1 MFMRLVAAVL
11 LLMSA
16 SALAAPTVVL
26 TAPGANSA
34 YTAPATLT
42 LEAQAQPE
50 AGHGIAKVTFYANG
64 NPVGERTAAPYS
76 LSWSGV
82 GSGLYNLYATATDD
96 IGATATSAIVPVTV
110 ARAAAPNI
118 AISAPLPGAVFTA
131 PAAVTVEATV
141 QPFDVAAA
149 RVDFYANGRPIGS
162 VDAPPYR
169 LPWKN
174 VEPGYYQLSSIVTDV
189 EGGTRTSAVVKVSVV
204 KPQAPL
210 IVLSTPPASAS
221 FTAPATITLTADVQE
236 GASAAVRIDFYASGK
251 KLGSSSAPPYQLIWE
266 NVPGGVYQLS
276 AIVTDTYGSTRAS
289 AAIKTTV
296 AVPPTTAPVVAIT
309 SPANNAVFAR
319 HVPIPLRATA
329 SDSDGGIAR
338 VEFYVGTTLLATV
351 TQVPFAFTWTDAV
364 PGTYTLTAKGVD
376 NVGATTRS
384 APVTVTVK
392 EAGQVYFIQA
402 DHLNTPRLVTDA
414 VDNVVWRWDSDAFG
428 SAPPDEDPGAS
439 GTLFVFNPRFP
450 GQYFDAET
458 GLHYNDQRD
467 YDPSTGRY
475 MESDPI
481 GLEGGLNTFA
491 YVEGNPLSYV
501 DPEGLQGLPPA
512 RLPPAVE
519 QHLRRV
525 DPHRQMRQEFAE
537 EAFGDPFAPLPPEL
551 QKPKP
556 RCHLVCPSDTPGKCT
571 PESTKPGVP
580 ALSSTGE
587 MCKQVCETGPF
598 FEDGR
603 GSTPS
608 SQRPSQRQ
616 AKEKD
621 WDELFNLMKQRMRNR
636 GR

>member
-1 MFMRLVAAVL
+1 MFIRLVAAVL

-34 YTAPATLT
+34 HTAPATLT

-50 AGHGIAKVTFYANG
+50 SGHGIAKVTFYANG
-64 NPVGERTAAPYS
+64 NPVGERTTEPYS

-82 GSGLYNLYATATDD
+82 SSGLYNLSAIATDD
-96 IGATATSAIVPVTV
+96 VGATATSAIIPVTV

-118 AISAPLPGAVFTA
+118 AISAPLAGAVFTA

-149 RVDFYANGRPIGS
+149 RVDFYANGKPIGS

-169 LPWKN
+169 LAWKN
-174 VEPGYYQLSSIVTDV
+174 VEPGYYQLSAIVTDV

-236 GASAAVRIDFYASGK
+236 GASAAVRVDFYASGK
-251 KLGSSSAPPYQLIWE
+251 KLGSSSSAPPYQLVWE

-296 AVPPTTAPVVAIT
+296 AVPPTTAPVVALS
-309 SPANNAVFAR
+309 SPANNAVFAE

-351 TQVPFAFTWTDAV
+351 TQAPFAFTWTDAV

-384 APVTVTVK
+384 APITVTVK

-402 DHLNTPRLVTDA
+402 DHLNTPRLITDA
-414 VDNVVWRWDSDAFG
+414 AANVVWRWDSDAFG
-428 SAPPDEDPGAS
+428 STPPDEDPSAS

-458 GLHYNDQRD
+458 GLHYNYFRD
-467 YDPSTGRY
+467 YDPRTGRY
-475 MESDPI
+475 IQSDPI
-481 GLEGGLNTFA
+481 GLTGGINTYA
-491 YVEGNPLSYV
+491 YVSSNPLDSF
-501 DPEGLQGLPPA
+501 DPKGLQQNDPRDFSSRRPSLGLPNPVARAEREAALALDRLFKKIKDFCASSDSSNPA
-512 RLPPAVE
+512 WPGNDPSVAPPGTE
-519 QHLRRV
+519 WR
-525 DPHRQMRQEFAE
+525 
-537 EAFGDPFAPLPPEL
+537 G
-551 QKPKP
+551 
-556 RCHLVCPSDTPGKCT
+556 
-571 PESTKPGVP
+571 KPGSKP
-580 ALSSTGE
+580 GSPDGNYFNPNTGE
-587 MCKQVCETGPF
+587 SYRPDLNHPDPIGPHWDHKDPDGNWGRIYP
-598 FEDGR
+598 DGR
-603 GSTPS
+603 RIP
-608 SQRPSQRQ
+608 
-616 AKEKD
+616 K
-621 WDELFNLMKQRMRNR
+621 
-636 GR
+636 